1 MLRCLNPAWVL
12 CKKLCVGEIVE
23 SEVQLDS
30 EEEGTETMEISVEE
44 VTEEIETVEVE
55 ALVLV
60 SFV

>member
-1 MLRCLNPAWVL
+1 ML

-44 VTEEIETVEVE
+44 VTEEIETVEAEVE
-55 ALVLV
+55 ASVLV

>member
-1 MLRCLNPAWVL
+1 ML
-12 CKKLCVGEIVE
+12 CKKLCVAEIVE
-23 SEVQLDS
+23 NVVQLES

-55 ALVLV
+55 ASVLV

>member
-1 MLRCLNPAWVL
+1 M
-12 CKKLCVGEIVE
+12 GEIVE
-23 SEVQLDS
+23 NVVQLDS

-55 ALVLV
+55 ASVLV